1 MKKKKVLFV
10 LVCTLLSVHTKAAY
24 GDTFTANT
32 DEGVIMTFKV
42 INEVLK
48 TCQVGE
54 DSWNRSSIS
63 KSTSGK
69 VTIPST
75 VNGYTVTTIGGFAFT
90 GCNSVTSIVIPNTV
104 EHIGGYA
111 FTAGEISAENLISMN
126 SIDIPSSVKS
136 IGAYAFARTR
146 LTSITI
152 PSSVTDISD
161 SAFDGCLEMTSMT
174 VDTKNTKYDSRNNCN
189 AIIET
194 ASDQLVAGISTTV
207 IPSDVKRIG
216 DRAFFGIKGL
226 KEITLSSAIEFI
238 GEYAFYGCENLKT
251 VTIEGN
257 VSTIKYN
264 AFGGCPSLEM
274 FSINRFVPLKM
285 SSYNGEVFEKKNIQN
300 ATLYVPAGSKAAYET
315 SYLWKDFK
323 EIVEMPGTI
332 VNITFADADVKALC
346 VANWDVNGDGELCED
361 EAAAVSDLGW
371 VFRENRKLSSFDEL
385 QYFTGL
391 TSIDKFRGCS
401 SLKSVTIPNGV
412 KSINN
417 DAFSSCSA
425 LTSITIPNSV
435 TSIGNYAFS
444 SCSALTSITIPN
456 SVTSIGNFVFQECNN
471 LTDFSVA
478 SGNTV
483 YDSRDNCNAIIET
496 ASNTLIAGC
505 SSTVIPN
512 SVTSIGNG
520 AFRGSGLTSLTI
532 PNSVTS
538 IGDFVFHSCNNLTD
552 LSVVSGNTVYDSR
565 DNCNA
570 IIETASNTLI
580 AGCLS
585 TVIPE
590 DVTSIGNYA
599 FSYCGNLTSIT
610 IPHSVANIGNNAFYY
625 CRNLTSVVSLM
636 EEPFIYNS
644 NAFVG
649 ISSNCILTVP
659 YGTKDAYIAAGWTE
673 EVFKGG
679 IVEAA
684 PPSPIIT
691 FADTKVK
698 AICVANWNTNYDG
711 ELSEAEAAAVTD
723 LGEAFKNE
731 TEVASFDELP
741 YFTGLTS
748 ISESAFEGCT
758 GLASITIPENITSV
772 GASAFSGCSQLASV
786 ILPDDI
792 VSMGTNAFDTE
803 TKLYATRGSKT
814 LLTLWNAQKDAY
826 EKTADEQMLPPSFNA
841 ETTQTTA
848 KVTVENWYDGYTY
861 QYNGEET
868 TDKEFNYTGLKP
880 ESIHDLTLTVLSDN
894 VQYEASGSFTTQSF
908 SPHIEE
914 WTATA
919 SSVSATG
926 AYTEGDAKVVASSIQ
941 LADNN
946 AVDGNQCYVSGLD
959 PDRSYTV
966 TYTIEVDYGG
976 EETATYTGTLSVSTD
991 NVNFET
997 AQPKVVSEGN
1007 VIVSATAN
1015 LDENEENVGFEWR
1028 STDWTEEFP
1037 SNTGKA
1043 YLYEGTM
1050 EGYIKNLNTNKL
1062 WKCRPYYLSAGGDC
1076 YYGDWMG
1083 IDPTN
1088 TSYFEPTVHTYS
1100 NVIVEG
1106 NTVQV
1111 KGYALNGTDEVKA
1124 QGFKYWKANRGGSAR
1139 NRVVAIPADVMTI
1152 EVEGQQMMTA
1162 NIEGLDYDTE
1172 YCCVAFVTTTDGDTF
1187 YGEEQIFTTGEDPTD
1202 IESVET
1208 EGAVDAQAIEVARY
1222 NMNGQQ
1228 ITTPQKGVNII
1239 QMSDGTTRKVYVK

>member
-1 MKKKKVLFV
+1 
-10 LVCTLLSVHTKAAY
+10 
-24 GDTFTANT
+24 
-32 DEGVIMTFKV
+32 
-42 INEVLK
+42 
-48 TCQVGE
+48 
-54 DSWNRSSIS
+54 
-63 KSTSGK
+63 
-69 VTIPST
+69 
-75 VNGYTVTTIGGFAFT
+75 
-90 GCNSVTSIVIPNTV
+90 
-104 EHIGGYA
+104 
-111 FTAGEISAENLISMN
+111 
-126 SIDIPSSVKS
+126 
-136 IGAYAFARTR
+136 
-146 LTSITI
+146 
-152 PSSVTDISD
+152 
-161 SAFDGCLEMTSMT
+161 
-174 VDTKNTKYDSRNNCN
+174 
-189 AIIET
+189 
-194 ASDQLVAGISTTV
+194 
-207 IPSDVKRIG
+207 
-216 DRAFFGIKGL
+216 
-226 KEITLSSAIEFI
+226 
-238 GEYAFYGCENLKT
+238 
-251 VTIEGN
+251 
-257 VSTIKYN
+257 
-264 AFGGCPSLEM
+264 
-274 FSINRFVPLKM
+274 
-285 SSYNGEVFEKKNIQN
+285 
-300 ATLYVPAGSKAAYET
+300 
-315 SYLWKDFK
+315 
-323 EIVEMPGTI
+323 
-332 VNITFADADVKALC
+332 
-346 VANWDVNGDGELCED
+346 
-361 EAAAVSDLGW
+361 
-371 VFRENRKLSSFDEL
+371 
-385 QYFTGL
+385 
-391 TSIDKFRGCS
+391 
-401 SLKSVTIPNGV
+401 
-412 KSINN
+412 
-417 DAFSSCSA
+417 
-425 LTSITIPNSV
+425 
-435 TSIGNYAFS
+435 
-444 SCSALTSITIPN
+444 
-456 SVTSIGNFVFQECNN
+456 
-471 LTDFSVA
+471 
-478 SGNTV
+478 
-483 YDSRDNCNAIIET
+483 
-496 ASNTLIAGC
+496 
-505 SSTVIPN
+505 
-512 SVTSIGNG
+512 
-520 AFRGSGLTSLTI
+520 
-532 PNSVTS
+532 
-538 IGDFVFHSCNNLTD
+538 
-552 LSVVSGNTVYDSR
+552 
-565 DNCNA
+565 
-570 IIETASNTLI
+570 
-580 AGCLS
+580 
-585 TVIPE
+585 
-590 DVTSIGNYA
+590 
-599 FSYCGNLTSIT
+599 
-610 IPHSVANIGNNAFYY
+610 
-625 CRNLTSVVSLM
+625 M

-894 VQYEASGSFTTQSF
+894 VQYEASGSFTTQSL